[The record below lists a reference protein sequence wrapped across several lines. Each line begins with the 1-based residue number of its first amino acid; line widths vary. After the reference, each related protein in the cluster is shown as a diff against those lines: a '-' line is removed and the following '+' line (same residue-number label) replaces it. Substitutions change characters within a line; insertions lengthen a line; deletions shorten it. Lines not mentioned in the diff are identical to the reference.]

1 MLKKNKNK
9 KNKNKKKG
17 FFCFSLNKRT
27 AERVARKRF
36 TYIISRKQR
45 ENQPKNT
52 QIEMFS
58 CQLYLAQQ
66 KNLVNQSKNK
76 NGPKLDIGWICLKLF
91 NWNTVERNI
100 NLESFCMYH
109 KLIIISP
116 WTCTCTYRKT
126 KKINVWLS
134 IGIILIIISYWHNFS
149 FEFLFRH

>member
-1 MLKKNKNK
+1 MQKKTKTK
-9 KNKNKKKG
+9 KIKTKKRASFVSPLTKE
-17 FFCFSLNKRT
+17 L
-27 AERVARKRF
+27 
-36 TYIISRKQR
+36 QR
-45 ENQPKNT
+45 ESLGNILHTLFLENKEKTNQKIHRLKCFPVN
-52 QIEMFS
+52 
-58 CQLYLAQQ
+58 LYLAQQ